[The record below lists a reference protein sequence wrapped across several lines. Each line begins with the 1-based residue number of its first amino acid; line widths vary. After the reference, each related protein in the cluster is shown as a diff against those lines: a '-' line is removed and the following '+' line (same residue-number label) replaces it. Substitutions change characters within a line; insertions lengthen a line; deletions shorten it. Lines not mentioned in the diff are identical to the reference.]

1 MCTQTDQRLAI
12 KKKSLFENLDIAK
25 KKKTKNNYKT
35 YLIFVVEIQFHP
47 QSTASRKVEPVC

>member
-25 KKKTKNNYKT
+25 KKKRQRIITKR
-35 YLIFVVEIQFHP
+35 I
-47 QSTASRKVEPVC
+47 

>member
-25 KKKTKNNYKT
+25 KKKDK
-35 YLIFVVEIQFHP
+35 E
-47 QSTASRKVEPVC
+47 